1 MACFAQLDENNIV
14 IQVISV
20 HNNEVPNE
28 EAGITFCKSLYGQN
42 TIWKQGSYN
51 TKGGIYYNPDGTFA
65 SDQSKAFRKNHP
77 SIESTYDEVRDAFIP
92 KKTSTNR
99 VFDEFSCTWRPNEAT
114 KPPKESLP
122 EGAIDWM
129 WSDKNNGEWIPLP

>member
-42 TIWKQGSYN
+42 TNWKQGSYN
-51 TKGGIYYNPDGTFA
+51 TKCGIYHNPDGTVA

-77 SIESTYDEVRDAFIP
+77 SMDSIYDEVRDAFIP
-92 KKTSTNR
+92 KKASENR
-99 VFDEFSCTWRPNEAT
+99 VFDEVTCTWRPNEAT
-114 KPPKESLP
+114 KPSKELLP
-122 EGAIDWM
+122 EGVADWV
-129 WSDKNNGEWIPLP
+129 WKDTNGGEWTV